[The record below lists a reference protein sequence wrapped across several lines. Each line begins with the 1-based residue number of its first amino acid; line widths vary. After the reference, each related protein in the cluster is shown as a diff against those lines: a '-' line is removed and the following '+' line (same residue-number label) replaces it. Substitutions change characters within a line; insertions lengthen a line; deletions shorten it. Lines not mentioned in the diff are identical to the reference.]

1 MSPAPLTPGVRV
13 VDTARMKVATVT
25 GPPDRGGWYPLSG
38 VYVDA
43 SWRARALT
51 LVPLPPLRD
60 ENRLGA
66 SGWGW

>member
-1 MSPAPLTPGVRV
+1 MSAAPFAPGARV

-25 GPPDRGGWYPLSG
+25 GQPDRGGWYPLAG

-51 LVPLPPLRD
+51 LVPLSPPRG
-60 ENRLGA
+60 ENLLG
-66 SGWGW
+66 G